1 MWKKTGA
8 WFYKSLP
15 SYNRPL
21 NLSALR
27 STSLTTSPRPER
39 KPRRGIKVNDSSS
52 DDDDDDDEYD
62 NDNEATATI
71 RCSSVST
78 KRSSSYILD
87 KLSRSKPCQ
96 STSSLNEDG
105 FFYRKLSS
113 LNLFG
118 RSPSSLKCDTDSNHS
133 SFHLNE
139 AGTGNDV
146 TSVRR
151 SSELSTGSTSETS
164 SSINDTHM
172 ATVTINSISNHA
184 VREQPMG
191 WLDVSLTY
199 SEMEHTLDCS
209 LLRARDLPNPAGTDI
224 TCPPDPFCR
233 LNIVTQYDKLKQNK
247 WLQTKTVSK
256 TRCPEFNETV
266 RFFGVEPDEL
276 ATSILYVV
284 ILDDDKYGSDFLGTA
299 KVYLGPVSA
308 AMSVNE
314 FLFINA

>member
-15 SYNRPL
+15 SYDGPS
-21 NLSALR
+21 NLSAKR
-27 STSLTTSPRPER
+27 STSLTTSPRPDR
-39 KPRRGIKVNDSSS
+39 KPNRGIKVNDSSS
-52 DDDDDDDEYD
+52 SDDEYD
-62 NDNEATATI
+62 NDNAAGSAV
-71 RCSSVST
+71 RCSSVGT
-78 KRSSSYILD
+78 KRSSSYFLD
-87 KLSRSKPCQ
+87 KLSRAKPCN
-96 STSSLNEDG
+96 STTSLNEDG

-118 RSPSSLKCDTDSNHS
+118 RSPSSLKCDTESNNS

-139 AGTGNDV
+139 STGNG
-146 TSVRR
+146 TMMRR
-151 SSELSTGSTSETS
+151 NSELSTCSASETS
-164 SSINDTHM
+164 SITDTNM
-172 ATVTINSISNHA
+172 ASVTMNAILNHA

-199 SEMEHTLDCS
+199 CEMEHTLDCS
-209 LLRARDLPNPAGTDI
+209 LLRARDLPSIVGTDL
-224 TCPPDPFCR
+224 TCPPDPYAR

-247 WLQTKTVSK
+247 WLQTKTVHK

-299 KVYLGPVSA
+299 KIYLGPVSIYNILTCE
-308 AMSVNE
+308 MK
-314 FLFINA
+314 